1 MTPPRERSR
10 IPAPSDGCRRGLIC
24 AAASGGRDAHYARC
38 AGRYT
43 RHTPPHPLG
52 LTPPAG
58 SATFSDPRAD
68 LSVLG
73 CVNQRFLSV
82 FRPRNKERFI
92 MRASDIR
99 KGQAVIIAGK
109 LMVVTNADH
118 NTPGN
123 LRAKVQFK
131 LRDVAKGTIQDKRD
145 GATDDIETTNLDT
158 RQVEYLYSDNDGH
171 VVMDLE
177 TYEQDTIPKEV
188 FGDDILYLKPNTQ
201 LSAQFHEGKV
211 VSYQLPATVDLKVTD
226 TAHGTKGATAT
237 NQMKDAVLETGL
249 KTRVPPFIE
258 QGEIVRVS
266 TSGGG
271 YQSRA

>member
-1 MTPPRERSR
+1 
-10 IPAPSDGCRRGLIC
+10 
-24 AAASGGRDAHYARC
+24 
-38 AGRYT
+38 
-43 RHTPPHPLG
+43 
-52 LTPPAG
+52 
-58 SATFSDPRAD
+58 
-68 LSVLG
+68 
-73 CVNQRFLSV
+73 
-82 FRPRNKERFI
+82 
-92 MRASDIR
+92 MRASEVR
-99 KGQAVIIAGK
+99 KGQAVIMDGK

-131 LRDVAKGTIQDKRD
+131 LRDVAKNTIQDKRV
-145 GATDDIETTNLDT
+145 GATDDIETTTLDT

-171 VVMDLE
+171 IVMDLE
-177 TYEQDTIPKEV
+177 TFEQDTIPKDV

-201 LSAQFHEGKV
+201 LAAQFHESKV
-211 VSYQLPATVDLKVTD
+211 VSYQLPSTVDLQVTD
-226 TAHGTKGATAT
+226 TAPGIKGATAT

-258 QGEIVRVS
+258 QGEIIRVS

>member
-1 MTPPRERSR
+1 
-10 IPAPSDGCRRGLIC
+10 
-24 AAASGGRDAHYARC
+24 
-38 AGRYT
+38 
-43 RHTPPHPLG
+43 
-52 LTPPAG
+52 
-58 SATFSDPRAD
+58 
-68 LSVLG
+68 
-73 CVNQRFLSV
+73 
-82 FRPRNKERFI
+82 

-99 KGQAVIIAGK
+99 KGQAVIIDGK

-131 LRDVAKGTIQDKRD
+131 LRDVAKGTIQDKRV
-145 GATDDIETTNLDT
+145 GATDDIETTSLDT

-171 VVMDLE
+171 IVMDLE
-177 TYEQDTIPKEV
+177 TFEQDTIPKLV

-211 VSYQLPATVDLKVTD
+211 VSYQLPATVDLQVTD
-226 TAHGTKGATAT
+226 TAPGIKGATAT

-258 QGEIVRVS
+258 QGEIIRVS